1 MGEDAMGI
9 VADVILC
16 SIVILNVFIGYKKGL
31 IKVAFNIFAFFIAII
46 ATLILFKP
54 ISNLIINNTQ
64 IDDKI
69 KETIVTKASR
79 NQEQNESKKNKGFV
93 QEYIENEIKNKAEEV
108 KNTTIEAIAGTISIR
123 AVEILTWIL
132 LFIVIRIALIL
143 LKFLSETISEIPIIK
158 QFNEIGGIIYG
169 IIKSAVII
177 IFVLT
182 IIFIISSINGNGK
195 VNDAIEESYVTKFL
209 YNNNI
214 VVNYCLLDKNLL

>member
-1 MGEDAMGI
+1 MGI

-79 NQEQNESKKNKGFV
+79 NQEQNESK
-93 QEYIENEIKNKAEEV
+93 KNKAEEV

>member
-1 MGEDAMGI
+1 MGI
-9 VADVILC
+9 FVDVIIC
-16 SIVILNVFIGYKKGL
+16 SIIILNVFIGYKKGL
-31 IKVAFNIFAFFIAII
+31 IKVAVNIFAFFIAII
-46 ATLILFKP
+46 ATFILFKP
-54 ISNLIINNTQ
+54 ISNLVINNTQ

-69 KETIVTKASR
+69 KETIITKASR
-79 NQEQNESKKNKGFV
+79 NQNLNENDKNDENEGV
-93 QEYIENEIKNKAEEV
+93 IQEYIENEIKSKTEEV

-132 LFIVIRIALIL
+132 LFIVIRTALIL

-182 IIFIISSINGNGK
+182 IIFIISSITGNGK
-195 VNDAIEESYVTKFL
+195 TNDVIEESYVTRFL

-214 VVNYCLLDKNLL
+214 VVNYCLLNKNLL

>member
-1 MGEDAMGI
+1 MGEVAI
-9 VADVILC
+9 VIVSDVILC
-16 SIVILNVFIGYKKGL
+16 YIVILNVFIGYKKGL